1 MKFELDDS
9 TLLRVSGVA
18 AVALGASALAVPRD
32 YHNRLYSTVRLRALG
47 GRQPGRGSQLTARR
61 SPRAGARP
69 LAWSLSRSI
78 SYLNRLAPL
87 FLPAVLC
94 VLGGAHPPLGRGGCL
109 AGRRAAGDRRPR
121 RPGQP
126 GEVWQWACV
135 SCALT
140 MMHGHVE

>member
-47 GRQPGRGSQLTARR
+47 GRQPGRGWQLTARR

-87 FLPAVLC
+87 LLPASPLC
-94 VLGGAHPPLGRGGCL
+94 SR
-109 AGRRAAGDRRPR
+109 RRPPATR
-121 RPGQP
+121 AWCAPG
-126 GEVWQWACV
+126 WAP
-135 SCALT
+135 SSW
-140 MMHGHVE
+140 